1 MTCFSQEQP
10 WIPPGLRIPSIPAG
24 FALSNEIC
32 PPSQRQSL
40 SHSFQTAVMDLTSFD
55 LELLINQDN
64 PAPLSQDVSAK
75 LSADPP
81 MILLVDDDSLQRVYI
96 SRLAQNEGFRVIEA
110 ASGEEC
116 LDLFGVAQPDIVLL
130 DAVMPGMDGFSCCEK
145 LQQIDAQTPVL
156 IVTALHNQT
165 AIDHSF
171 AAGATD
177 YISKPIHWEVLR
189 QRILRLTQTGRA
201 MKELHRQH
209 AQEKQLIQHI
219 QSLNT
224 ALELKVQERTAQL
237 NAKVNELQQLDEL
250 KKDFLYSVSHE
261 LRTPLSNIKIALKM
275 LDSQLRSNILPQQS
289 TETQVRLDRYLT
301 ILHDELIREI
311 KLVND
316 LLDWQRLAADVDLE
330 TPEWIDLYS
339 WLPKLVNPFRERTH
353 EHQQTLSV
361 LLNPGLPSLLSHPQT
376 LGQIIVELLQN
387 ACKYTPPGEA
397 ITLAVALT
405 PDHHQL
411 FLSVSNTG
419 VEIPTDQ
426 IQRIFD
432 KFYRIPNGDPWKH
445 GGTGLGLA
453 LLSKRVTLMGGSVQ
467 VVSENMKTTF
477 TISIP
482 LPHSE

>member
-1 MTCFSQEQP
+1 MTFFSQEQP
-10 WIPPGLRIPSIPAG
+10 WIPPGLRIPSIPTG
-24 FALSNEIC
+24 FASADRIC
-32 PPSQRQSL
+32 QLSQRQSL
-40 SHSFQTAVMDLTSFD
+40 SNSFQSAVMDPTDFD
-55 LELLINQDN
+55 LELLINQED
-64 PAPLSQDVSAK
+64 PAPLCQDISAK

-81 MILLVDDDSLQRVYI
+81 AILLVDDDSLHRVYI
-96 SRLAQNEGFRVIEA
+96 NRLAQNEGFRVIEA

-116 LDLFGVAQPDIVLL
+116 LSLFGEVQPDIVLL
-130 DAVMPGMDGFSCCEK
+130 DAVMPGMDGFSCCK
-145 LQQIDAQTPVL
+145 RLQEIDGQTPVL
-156 IVTALHNQT
+156 IVTALHNQA

-209 AQEKQLIQHI
+209 AQEKQWIQHI

-237 NAKVNELQQLDEL
+237 NTQVKELQQLDEL

-275 LDSQLRSNILPQQS
+275 LDSQLRANILPQQP

-301 ILHDELIREI
+301 IIGDELSREI

-316 LLDWQRLAADVDLE
+316 LLDWQRLAAGTELDP
-330 TPEWIDLYS
+330 PEWIDLYG
-339 WLPKLVNPFRERTH
+339 WLPKLVNPFRERTQ
-353 EHQQTLSV
+353 EHHQTLSV
-361 LLNPGLPSLLSHPQT
+361 ILNPGLPSLLSHPQT
-376 LGQIIVELLQN
+376 LGQIIAELLQN
-387 ACKYTPPGEA
+387 ACKYTPPGET
-397 ITLAVALT
+397 ITLTVALD

-411 FLSVSNTG
+411 LLGVCNTG
-419 VEIPTDQ
+419 VEIPADQ
-426 IQRIFD
+426 MQRIFD

-453 LLSKRVTLMGGSVQ
+453 LLNKRVTLMGGSVQ
-467 VVSENMKTTF
+467 VLSKNMKTTF
-477 TISIP
+477 TVSLP
-482 LPHSE
+482 LTHL